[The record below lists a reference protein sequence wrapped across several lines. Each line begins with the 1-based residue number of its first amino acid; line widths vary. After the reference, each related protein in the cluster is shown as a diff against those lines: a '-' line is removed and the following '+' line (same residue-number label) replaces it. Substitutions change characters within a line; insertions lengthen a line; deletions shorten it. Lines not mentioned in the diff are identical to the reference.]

1 MSVTTITPSQAW
13 QGQGLQLHQDFT
25 ALGKALQAGNL
36 SAAQQAYAALLQP
49 QGSDAQAAAA
59 GYSGGSFSG
68 MLNLLQQDL
77 DELRQ
82 TLTAVSPSSMGQG
95 SSNVMMIVMIDQNGG
110 GSASSSGQ
118 DSVDQMLA
126 SLAQQH
132 GYGSQSQPTQPASQG
147 SGQAES
153 LDSAMS
159 ALEQDLQQD
168 NLGLAQQDFEQL
180 QQALQAVEGQRHH
193 HQHHCQAYGD
203 GGSYADPSG
212 SNTLSAT
219 S

>member
-25 ALGKALQAGNL
+25 ALGNALQAGNL
-36 SAAQQAYAALLQP
+36 STAQQAYAALLQP
-49 QGSDAQAAAA
+49 QGPAAQAAAS
-59 GYSGGSFSG
+59 GYSGDSFSG

-82 TLTAVSPSSMGQG
+82 TLAAVSPSSIGQG
-95 SSNVMMIVMIDQNGG
+95 SSNVMIVMIDQNGG
-110 GSASSSGQ
+110 SASSSGQ
-118 DSVDQMLA
+118 SSVDQMLA

-132 GYGSQSQPTQPASQG
+132 GYGSQSSSTEPASQG
-147 SGQAES
+147 NSQAES

-168 NLGLAQQDFEQL
+168 NLGLAQQDFGQL

-193 HQHHCQAYGD
+193 HHHHCQAYGD
-203 GGSYADPSG
+203 GGSLAGTSG
-212 SNTLSAT
+212 SSTLSAT